1 MKFAIVVGKDNS
13 KAEELSKKIKDY
25 LGSKDYE
32 VVDEVEKAEIA
43 IVLGGDGTLIHTA
56 CSYAESGVPFVGINA
71 GTLGFLTAEE
81 AGDWQKVVDKL
92 IDGDYVTSERMTL
105 EAGIVARDQR
115 SVTSHRAVNEIVIKG
130 MYRVVSLEIHVNG
143 QKFLTSIGDGVI
155 LATPTG
161 STAYSLSA
169 GGPIVDPDV
178 DSILVTP
185 INTVGLPTPC
195 VVLSPED
202 KLEIK
207 LVYGSDVSMV
217 IDGQQ
222 HMEIVMGQSVKVEK
236 GKHKVKLVYF
246 DKHHF
251 LQALNAK
258 FGLALRQAQ
267 GKQAG

>member
-1 MKFAIVVGKDNS
+1 MKIAIVVGKENQ
-13 KAEELSKKIKDY
+13 KAEDLSAKIKEY
-25 LGSKDYE
+25 ISSKGHE
-32 VVDEVEKAEIA
+32 VVDYVEGAQIA

-56 CSYAESGVPFVGINA
+56 CSNVEPGVPFVGINA

-81 AGDWQKVVDKL
+81 AGDWQKAVEKL
-92 IDGDYVTSERMTL
+92 IGGDYVISERMIL
-105 EAGIVARDQR
+105 EASIGEV
-115 SVTSHRAVNEIVIKG
+115 SHRAVNEIVIKG
-130 MYRVVSLEIHVNG
+130 MYRVVNLEIHVNG
-143 QKFLTSIGDGVI
+143 QKFLTSVGDGVI
-155 LATPTG
+155 IATPTG

-185 INTVGLPTPC
+185 INTVGLPTPS

-207 LVYGSDVSMV
+207 LVYGDDVSLI
-217 IDGQQ
+217 IDGQEHVGISQ
-222 HMEIVMGQSVKVEK
+222 SQSVRVES
-236 GKHKVKLVYF
+236 GKKRIKLVYF

-258 FGLALRQAQ
+258 FGLANRIV
-267 GKQAG
+267 G